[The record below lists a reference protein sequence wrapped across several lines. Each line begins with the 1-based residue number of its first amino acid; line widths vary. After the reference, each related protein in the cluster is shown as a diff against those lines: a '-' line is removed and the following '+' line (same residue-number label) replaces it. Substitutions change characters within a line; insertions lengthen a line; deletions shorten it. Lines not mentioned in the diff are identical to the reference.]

1 MQRLII
7 QELGIIAAIALIGT
21 IILSIILPNNMA
33 IIALI
38 FGVVTTI
45 VGALS
50 AFLNTKNMSE
60 KESETLENDILK
72 RAEVAQEET
81 TDKDYGDGDVQGKER

>member
-1 MQRLII
+1 MITMNEKMQQLII
-7 QELGIIAAIALIGT
+7 RELGIIAAIALIGT
-21 IILSIILPNNMA
+21 IILSIILPENMA

-50 AFLNTKNMSE
+50 AFLNTKNMTE
-60 KESETLENDILK
+60 KEEEVLEQNIK
-72 RAEVAQEET
+72 QQYEG
-81 TDKDYGDGDVQGKER
+81 GDDVQ

>member
-1 MQRLII
+1 MITMNEKMQQLII
-7 QELGIIAAIALIGT
+7 RELGIIAVIALIGT
-21 IILSIILPNNMA
+21 IILSIILPENMA

-50 AFLNTKNMSE
+50 AFLNTKNMTE
-60 KESETLENDILK
+60 KEEEVLEQNIK
-72 RAEVAQEET
+72 EQYEG
-81 TDKDYGDGDVQGKER
+81 GDDVQ

>member
-1 MQRLII
+1 MITMNEKMQQLII
-7 QELGIIAAIALIGT
+7 RELGIIAAIALIGT
-21 IILSIILPNNMA
+21 IILSIILPENMA

-50 AFLNTKNMSE
+50 AFLNTKNMTE
-60 KESETLENDILK
+60 KEEEVLEQNIK
-72 RAEVAQEET
+72 EQYEG
-81 TDKDYGDGDVQGKER
+81 GDDVQ

>member
-1 MQRLII
+1 MQQLII
-7 QELGIIAAIALIGT
+7 RELGIIAAIALIGT
-21 IILSIILPNNMA
+21 IILSIILPENMA

-50 AFLNTKNMSE
+50 AFLNTKNMTE
-60 KESETLENDILK
+60 KEEEVLEQNIK
-72 RAEVAQEET
+72 EQYEG
-81 TDKDYGDGDVQGKER
+81 GDDVQ

>member
-1 MQRLII
+1 MQQLII
-7 QELGIIAAIALIGT
+7 RELGIIAAIALIGT
-21 IILSIILPNNMA
+21 IILSVILPENMA

-50 AFLNTKNMSE
+50 AFLNTKNMTE
-60 KESETLENDILK
+60 KEQEILEKNITK
-72 RAEVAQEET
+72 EYEGEE
-81 TDKDYGDGDVQGKER
+81 DVQ

>member
-1 MQRLII
+1 MIKLNEEMQQLII
-7 QELGIIAAIALIGT
+7 RELGIIAAIALIGT
-21 IILSIILPNNMA
+21 IILSIILPENMA

-60 KESETLENDILK
+60 KE
-72 RAEVAQEET
+72 AEVLEQNIHEQYEG
-81 TDKDYGDGDVQGKER
+81 GDDVQ

>member
-1 MQRLII
+1 MQQLII
-7 QELGIIAAIALIGT
+7 RELGIIAAIALIGT
-21 IILSIILPNNMA
+21 IILSIILPENMA

-50 AFLNTKNMSE
+50 AFLNTKNMTE
-60 KESETLENDILK
+60 KEEEVLEQNIK
-72 RAEVAQEET
+72 QQYEG
-81 TDKDYGDGDVQGKER
+81 GDDVQ

>member
-1 MQRLII
+1 MQQLII
-7 QELGIIAAIALIGT
+7 RELGIIAAIALIGT
-21 IILSIILPNNMA
+21 IILSIILPDNMA

-50 AFLNTKNMSE
+50 AFLNTKNMTE
-60 KESETLENDILK
+60 KEEEVLEQNIK
-72 RAEVAQEET
+72 QQYEG
-81 TDKDYGDGDVQGKER
+81 GDDVQ